1 MATVTDKPVVGNTI
15 VDSITADTIWGETD
29 LQYFFGGADALSLDS
44 EFADAFNS
52 DFNGSPDAVF
62 AFKDIAGSAY
72 ASLSNI
78 SGLALTETTDTS
90 VADLVAVSSPKD
102 KSGNLEGFFYFPDT
116 SHRDDDPTDSWQI
129 GAFNS
134 GMKSLTAKA
143 ELGGGQYGNWTI
155 FHEIGHSMGLLHTHK
170 ETNGLPPLATIGAAM
185 DNERYSVMS
194 YNGASASN
202 NFGHAVTYMALD
214 VAGLQALYGAS
225 TYATGDSSYSLL
237 DARGGAL
244 SLAEGD
250 WAIGRALAT
259 IWDSGG
265 TDIID
270 YSGSVG
276 RSMINLNAAT
286 LDTSGNST
294 SLADL
299 VADLRATDFF
309 SSLAKS
315 VRADIVSPWHN
326 AGGSWSSVLVNSNK
340 GLVGNHG
347 GYTIANGAEIEN
359 ATGGLKADLLI
370 GNELA
375 NILTGGAGK
384 DTLLGGDGDDVLDG
398 GLGFDVL
405 IGGAGA
411 DQFVYSGGGDVVRD
425 FNADEG
431 DTLVGDWPV

>member
-1 MATVTDKPVVGNTI
+1 MAIVADKPVVGNVI
-15 VDSITADTIWGETD
+15 INSITANTIWGETN
-29 LQYFFGGADALSLDS
+29 LQYLFGGANTLSLDS
-44 EFADAFNS
+44 EFSDLFSSAFNG
-52 DFNGSPDAVF
+52 NPDAAF

-78 SGLALTETTDTS
+78 SGLTLTETADVT
-90 VADLVAVSSPKD
+90 VADVVAVSSDEPKSA
-102 KSGNLEGFFYFPDT
+102 KLEGFFYFPGT
-116 SHRDDDPTDSWQI
+116 STRDEDPTDSWQI

-134 GMKSLTAKA
+134 GLTNLTAKA

-155 FHEIGHSMGLLHTHK
+155 FHEIGHSMGLMHTHQEVK
-170 ETNGLPPLATIGAAM
+170 GEPALETIGAAM
-185 DNERYSVMS
+185 NNERYSVMS
-194 YNGASASN
+194 YNPASAAN

-214 VAGLQALYGAS
+214 VASLQALYGAS
-225 TYATGDSSYSLL
+225 AYATGDSSYSLM

-265 TDIID
+265 VDTID
-270 YSGSVG
+270 YSGTVG

-286 LDTSGNST
+286 LDTSSNSAG
-294 SLADL
+294 LAD
-299 VADLRATDFF
+299 VIADVRATAFF
-309 SSLAKS
+309 DSLAKS
-315 VRADIVSPWHN
+315 VRADIISPWHN

-375 NILTGGAGK
+375 NTLAGGGGN
-384 DTLLGGDGDDVLDG
+384 DTLIGGDGDDILDG
-398 GLGFDVL
+398 GLGKDIL

-411 DQFVYSGGGDVVRD
+411 DQFVYSGGNDVIKD
-425 FNADEG
+425 FNAAEG
-431 DTLVGDWPV
+431 DTMVGDWPV